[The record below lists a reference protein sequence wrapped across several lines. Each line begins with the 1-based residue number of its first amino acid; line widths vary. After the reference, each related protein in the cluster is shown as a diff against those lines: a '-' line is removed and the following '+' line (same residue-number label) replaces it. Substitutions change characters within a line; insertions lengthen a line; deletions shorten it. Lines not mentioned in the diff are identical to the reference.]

1 MNYRVK
7 NIGIAVAL
15 AALAAIL
22 TSVYV
27 VNYKRHVQHGEGKVT
42 VLVAARDIPAGTSGA
57 DIIDQHMLKQQ
68 TVPRKAVVA
77 GAISSP
83 DQLSQYIATEDVFQ
97 GEQVTTR
104 RFAPPKEQGIRAQ
117 IKGTQRAYQ
126 LEGDPH
132 QLLAGTLK
140 AGDHVD
146 IVATWGIKIPST
158 NGSNSSSSDDAVVSR
173 VVLRDLLVL
182 TPPAATAS
190 TAAVTATQQSA
201 FVQLRMTDA
210 QTEKM
215 IWVQKNS
222 EDGGNGWHLTLR
234 APSGS
239 LDSPNTYEDSALML
253 FDGPGKRPPSWAFNF
268 GRPH

>member
-27 VNYKRHVQHGEGKVT
+27 VNYKRHVQNGEDKIPVY
-42 VLVAARDIPAGTSGA
+42 VAAKDIPAGTSGA
-57 DIIDQHMLKQQ
+57 EVVDQHMLSKV
-68 TVPRKAVVA
+68 TVPRKAIVA

-83 DQLSQYIATEDVFQ
+83 DQLSQYIATQDVYK
-97 GEQVTTR
+97 GEQVSTR

-126 LEGDPH
+126 VEGDQH
-132 QLLAGTLK
+132 QLMAGTLK

-146 IVATWGIKIPST
+146 VVATWGIKNPGQ
-158 NGSNSSSSDDAVVSR
+158 GSNSEDAIVSR

-182 TPPAATAS
+182 TPAEANAGS
-190 TAAVTATQQSA
+190 SAVTSSSQQSA

-210 QTEKM
+210 ESQKM

-222 EDGGNGWHLTLR
+222 EDNGAGWHLALR
-234 APSGS
+234 PPNGS
-239 LDSPNTYEDSALML
+239 LDSANTYMDSALML
-253 FDGPGKRPPSWAFNF
+253 FDGPGRRPPAWAANF

>member
-27 VNYKRHVQHGEGKVT
+27 VNYKRHVQNGEHKVP
-42 VLVAARDIPAGTSGA
+42 VYVAAKDIPAGTSGA
-57 DIIDQHMLKQQ
+57 EVVDQHMLKKV

-83 DQLSQYIATEDVFQ
+83 DQLSQYIATEDVFE
-97 GEQVTTR
+97 GEQVSTR

-126 LEGDPH
+126 LEGDSN
-132 QLLAGTLK
+132 QMLAGTLK

-146 IVATWGIKIPST
+146 VVGTWGIKTPS
-158 NGSNSSSSDDAVVSR
+158 GDDIIVSR
-173 VVLRDLLVL
+173 VILRNLLVM
-182 TPPAATAS
+182 TAPEAS
-190 TAAVTATQQSA
+190 TGSAAVTNPGGGGSV
-201 FVQLRMTDA
+201 VQLRVTDA
-210 QTEKM
+210 QSQKLVWIE
-215 IWVQKNS
+215 KNS
-222 EDGGNGWHLTLR
+222 ADNGAGWHLEL
-234 APSGS
+234 
-239 LDSPNTYEDSALML
+239 
-253 FDGPGKRPPSWAFNF
+253 RPPTNSL
-268 GRPH
+268 

>member
-1 MNYRVK
+1 MNYRVR
-7 NIGIAVAL
+7 NIGIAVGL

-57 DIIDQHMLKQQ
+57 DVIDQKMLEEQ

-83 DQLSQYIATEDVFQ
+83 DQLSQYVATQDVYE
-97 GEQVTTR
+97 GEQVSTR
-104 RFAPPKEQGIRAQ
+104 RFAPPQEQGIRAQ

-126 LEGDPH
+126 LEGDPN

-146 IVATWGIKIPST
+146 VVGTWGIKNP
-158 NGSNSSSSDDAVVSR
+158 NGDEAIVSR
-173 VVLRDLLVL
+173 VILRNLLVL
-182 TPPAATAS
+182 TPPAGTSGGAK
-190 TAAVTATQQSA
+190 VTSPGSGGET
-201 FVQLRMTDA
+201 VQLRLTDA
-210 QTEKM
+210 QSQKLMWIE
-215 IWVQKNS
+215 KNS
-222 EDGGNGWHLTLR
+222 ADNGAGWHLELR
-234 APSGS
+234 PPTNS
-239 LDSPNTYEDSALML
+239 LDSSNTYQDSKLML
-253 FDGPGKRPPSWAFNF
+253 FDGPGRRP
-268 GRPH
+268 

>member
-27 VNYKRHVQHGEGKVT
+27 VNYKRHVQNGEDKVP
-42 VLVAARDIPAGTSGA
+42 VFVAARDIPAGTSGA
-57 DIIDQHMLKQQ
+57 EVVDQHMLKKV
-68 TVPRKAVVA
+68 TVPKKAIVA

-83 DQLSQYIATEDVFQ
+83 EQLSQYIATQDVYE

-104 RFAPPKEQGIRAQ
+104 RFAPPREQGIRAQ

-126 LEGDPH
+126 VEGDQH

-146 IVATWGIKIPST
+146 VVASWGIKNPGS
-158 NGSNSSSSDDAVVSR
+158 GSNSDDAVVSR

-182 TPPAATAS
+182 TPADAGTGS
-190 TAAVTATQQSA
+190 SAVTASSQQSA
-201 FVQLRMTDA
+201 FVQLRMTDWEA
-210 QTEKM
+210 QKM
-215 IWVQKNS
+215 IWIQKNS
-222 EDGGNGWHLTLR
+222 EDNGQGWHLSLR
-234 APSGS
+234 PPNGS
-239 LDSPNTYEDSALML
+239 LDSANTYMDSALML
-253 FDGPGKRPPSWAFNF
+253 FDGPGSRPPAWAAHF

>member
-27 VNYKRHVQHGEGKVT
+27 VNYKRHVQHGEDKVT

-57 DIIDQHMLKQQ
+57 DIIDQKMLKEQ
-68 TVPRKAVVA
+68 TVPRKAIVA

-83 DQLSQYIATEDVFQ
+83 DQLVQYIASQDVFE
-97 GEQVTTR
+97 GEQVSTR

-126 LEGDPH
+126 VEGNSH
-132 QLLAGTLK
+132 QLLAGTIK

-146 IVATWGIKIPST
+146 VVASWGIKNPGEGKDS
-158 NGSNSSSSDDAVVSR
+158 GGDAIVSR
-173 VVLRDLLVL
+173 VVLRDILVL
-182 TPPAATAS
+182 TPAAGDSGGT
-190 TAAVTATQQSA
+190 AVTSGQESA

-210 QTEKM
+210 QTQKM
-215 IWVQKNS
+215 IWIQTNS
-222 EDGGNGWHLTLR
+222 EDNGWHLALR
-234 APSGS
+234 PPNGA
-239 LDSPNTYEDSALML
+239 LDSANTYMDSALML
-253 FDGPGKRPPSWAFNF
+253 FDGPGKRPPSWALSF

>member
-57 DIIDQHMLKQQ
+57 DVVDKKMLKSQ
-68 TVPRKAVVA
+68 TVARKARVP

-83 DQLSQYIATEDVFQ
+83 DQLAQYVATQDVYQ
-97 GEQVTTR
+97 GEQVSSR
-104 RFAPPKEQGIRAQ
+104 RFAPPQEQGVRAQ

-126 LEGDPH
+126 LPGNAD
-132 QLLAGTLK
+132 QLLAGTLQ

-146 IVATWGIKIPST
+146 VVGTWGLK
-158 NGSNSSSSDDAVVSR
+158 NGSGDDVTVSR

-182 TPPAATAS
+182 TAPSGGDGADKVAPGS
-190 TAAVTATQQSA
+190 GGMS
-201 FVQLRMTDA
+201 VQLRVTDA
-210 QTEKM
+210 QSQKLLWIEK
-215 IWVQKNS
+215 
-222 EDGGNGWHLTLR
+222 NGVDEGFQLALR
-234 APSGS
+234 PPTNS
-239 LDSPNTYEDSALML
+239 LDSSNTYQDARLM
-253 FDGPGKRPPSWAFNF
+253 FSDGPGRRP
-268 GRPH
+268 

>member
-1 MNYRVK
+1 MNYRAK

-57 DIIDQHMLKQQ
+57 DVIDKKMLKEQ
-68 TVPRKAVVA
+68 TVPRKSRIP

-83 DQLSQYIATEDVFQ
+83 DLLSQYVATQDIYE
-97 GEQVTTR
+97 GEQVSTR
-104 RFAPPKEQGIRAQ
+104 RFAPPQEQGIRAQ

-126 LEGDPH
+126 LAGDNN

-146 IVATWGIKIPST
+146 VVGTWAIKAANS
-158 NGSNSSSSDDAVVSR
+158 NGNDVTVSR
-173 VVLRDLLVL
+173 VVLRNLLV
-182 TPPAATAS
+182 
-190 TAAVTATQQSA
+190 VTAPEGSDGHATVTNPGSGGET
-201 FVQLRMTDA
+201 VQLRVTDA
-210 QTEKM
+210 QSQKLLWIEK
-215 IWVQKNS
+215 NGS
-222 EDGGNGWHLTLR
+222 GWHLELR
-234 APSGS
+234 PPANS
-239 LDSPNTYEDSALML
+239 LDSSNTFQDSRSML
-253 FDGPGKRPPSWAFNF
+253 ADGPGRRP
-268 GRPH
+268 

>member
-1 MNYRVK
+1 MNYRAK

-57 DIIDQHMLKQQ
+57 DVIDKKMLKEQ
-68 TVPRKAVVA
+68 TVPRKSRIP

-83 DQLSQYIATEDVFQ
+83 DLLAQYVATQDIYE
-97 GEQVTTR
+97 GEQVSTR
-104 RFAPPKEQGIRAQ
+104 RFAPPAEQGIRSQ

-126 LEGDPH
+126 LEGDDN

-146 IVATWGIKIPST
+146 VVATWGIKNP
-158 NGSNSSSSDDAVVSR
+158 NGDEAIVSR
-173 VVLRDLLVL
+173 VILRNLLVM
-182 TPPAATAS
+182 TAPQGTS
-190 TAAVTATQQSA
+190 GGAKVTSPGSGGET
-201 FVQLRMTDA
+201 VQLRVTDA
-210 QTEKM
+210 QSQKL
-215 IWVQKNS
+215 IWIEKNS
-222 EDGGNGWHLTLR
+222 ADNGAGWHLELR
-234 APSGS
+234 PPTNS
-239 LDSPNTYEDSALML
+239 LDSSNTFQDSRSML
-253 FDGPGKRPPSWAFNF
+253 ADGPGRRP
-268 GRPH
+268 

>member
-27 VNYKRHVQHGEGKVT
+27 VNYKRHVQNCEDKIPVY
-42 VLVAARDIPAGTSGA
+42 VAAKDIPAGTSGA
-57 DIIDQHMLKQQ
+57 EVVDQHMLKKV
-68 TVPRKAVVA
+68 TVPKKAIVA

-83 DQLSQYIATEDVFQ
+83 DQLSQYIATQDVYE
-97 GEQVTTR
+97 GEQVSTR

-126 LEGDPH
+126 VEGDQH
-132 QLLAGTLK
+132 ELLAGTLK

-146 IVATWGIKIPST
+146 VVATWGIKNPGQGT
-158 NGSNSSSSDDAVVSR
+158 NSEEAIVSR

-182 TPPAATAS
+182 TAAEANAGS
-190 TAAVTATQQSA
+190 SAVTSSSQQSA

-210 QTEKM
+210 QAQKM
-215 IWVQKNS
+215 IWIQKNS
-222 EDGGNGWHLTLR
+222 EDNGNGWHLALR
-234 APSGS
+234 PPNGS
-239 LDSPNTYEDSALML
+239 LDSANTYMDSVLML
-253 FDGPGKRPPSWAFNF
+253 FDGPGRRPPAWAANL